1 MSSNEQLARTQ
12 LRSGFLSVINNLKG
26 RSVISVILHF
36 VLFYFF
42 LFSRKSELTTC
53 EGNSLDCTLIGVDRC
68 VENISVENLKTP
80 IGTVIPHAVV
90 RLPDLDKI
98 VCPQSS

>member
-26 RSVISVILHF
+26 RSVILVILHF

-42 LFSRKSELTTC
+42 FVFQEVR
-53 EGNSLDCTLIGVDRC
+53 VDYM
-68 VENISVENLKTP
+68 
-80 IGTVIPHAVV
+80 
-90 RLPDLDKI
+90 
-98 VCPQSS
+98 